1 MKPQQAERILLG
13 IRAEEFRIELEALL
27 AKHDLRLQ
35 MGWLGKH
42 AYLQAMPID
51 GGEEAI
57 TMAKVT
63 KGGRMRWRFDD
74 EPERA
79 FRWERA
85 HCNECGAVVPEV
97 RR

>member
-1 MKPQQAERILLG
+1 MKPAQAERILLG

-42 AYLQAMPID
+42 AYLQAMPIE

-57 TMAKVT
+57 TIAQVS
-63 KGGRMRWRFDD
+63 KGSRMRWRFDN
-74 EPERA
+74 EPERP
-79 FRWERA
+79 FRWERVQ
-85 HCNECGAVVPEV
+85 CGECGAVVPEA